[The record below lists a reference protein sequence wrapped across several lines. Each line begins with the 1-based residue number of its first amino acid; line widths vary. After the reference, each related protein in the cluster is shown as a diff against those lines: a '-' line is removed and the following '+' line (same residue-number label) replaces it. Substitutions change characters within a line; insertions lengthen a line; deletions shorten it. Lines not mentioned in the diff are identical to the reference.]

1 MSRQAFGVAVLD
13 ACLHHNSACAF
24 DGDAIYTGNSTTG
37 GEVELIY
44 YLKEIGTHTRP
55 RPYP

>member
-1 MSRQAFGVAVLD
+1 MLD
-13 ACLHHNSACAF
+13 ACRRHNSACAF

-44 YLKEIGTHTRP
+44 YLKEIGTKSHTLP
-55 RPYP
+55 